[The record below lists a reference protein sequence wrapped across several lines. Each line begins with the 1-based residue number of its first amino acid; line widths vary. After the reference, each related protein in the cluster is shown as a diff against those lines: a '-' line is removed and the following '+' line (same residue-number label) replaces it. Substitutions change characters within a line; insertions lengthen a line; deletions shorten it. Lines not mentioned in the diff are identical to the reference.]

1 MRLWTRTAVSVVL
14 ALSALATTTAARA
27 NDRMERQGSCSSG
40 GDWRLR
46 VEHRDANTLRVRFRI
61 EDTPAGDV
69 WELFLSDNGV
79 RFFAGTRTA
88 DSNGEVR
95 VSRTTRDRAG
105 TDRIK
110 AYGYS
115 RGTGE
120 TCSGSVA
127 FDR

>member
-1 MRLWTRTAVSVVL
+1 MRRWTRTAVSV
-14 ALSALATTTAARA
+14 ALVIAAMAAAVPAGA
-27 NDRMERQGSCSSG
+27 NDEMERRGSCSSG

-69 WELFLSDNGV
+69 WELFLSDNGN
-79 RFFAGTRTA
+79 RFFAGTKKA

-95 VSRTTRDRAG
+95 LSRLARDRAG

-127 FDR
+127 FGR

>member
-1 MRLWTRTAVSVVL
+1 MRLWTRTAVSI
-14 ALSALATTTAARA
+14 ALAVSAIGTASSAGA
-27 NDRMERQGSCSSG
+27 DGGMERRGSCTSG

-46 VEHRDANTLRVRFRI
+46 VEHRDADTLRVRFRI
-61 EDTPAGDV
+61 EDTPAGHV
-69 WELFLSDNGV
+69 WELFLSDNGD

-95 VSRTTRDRAG
+95 LSRLTRDRAG